1 MINRLLPSNLDF
13 PACYIISF
21 MLKACDF
28 PKFETHHYFAKA
40 RFFYFIIYVDFQ
52 LQKQAII
59 FLVIPISC
67 VL

>member
-1 MINRLLPSNLDF
+1 
-13 PACYIISF
+13 

-40 RFFYFIIYVDFQ
+40 RFFHFIIYVDFQ

-67 VL
+67 VLWKSVYWFWPPIVF